1 MTGITLISKSI
12 DKSAVPGAQLRF
24 FLFNNNI
31 SSTNLADE
39 QKLMVYINDGTGDNL
54 VYTWDYGQNSATWT
68 EVTIPL
74 GSFGNIFTIKWVV
87 DKGTNWP
94 FYDDIIIDDVCV
106 EDPSCPLPSSLT
118 ATGITGTQAVLD
130 WTQNGSATSWDI
142 ELGPFGFTPSGTP
155 THPGVSKPYTCTGL
169 TQLTDYCYYVRANCS
184 GGNGQSL
191 WIGPKIFTTTCGLSP
206 LTYCQYFPTDKIPSC
221 WSQTYDGTLYSNRWT
236 MSPSSNAGGEAYEA
250 MCQYQYGVGV
260 ARLVSAQLDIANQD
274 VVRLTFRQVLNDYNA
289 GINDL
294 NFKVQYRID
303 GGAWTD
309 LWVHAGGIGSSIPAG
324 IKTFDI
330 PVSGNVL
337 EIGWAADGNLYNFY
351 DWTIDDV
358 CVTSLPANLS
368 AVVTHASCPA
378 AADGAIDLTV
388 NFGQPPYIYAWSN
401 GATTQDLTGLNP
413 GTYIVVVTDDLEN
426 SATRSWTVTAINP
439 VCEFFT
445 ATGTAS
451 STVCYSATN
460 TLTVQNFTVTNTGS
474 VELVAG
480 QKITI
485 LPNTVVQQQGYL
497 WAYISTSYCS
507 PTKEAEVT
515 GDGKPELTSARTNG
529 RFLLYPNPTTGN
541 FILQQKEKTSFDNVS
556 VEVYSMSG
564 NRVMTDR
571 MIGEKRREFVSSS
584 LPAGIYFV
592 KIAAGGYLETIKL
605 VKTR

>member
-1 MTGITLISKSI
+1 
-12 DKSAVPGAQLRF
+12 
-24 FLFNNNI
+24 
-31 SSTNLADE
+31 
-39 QKLMVYINDGTGDNL
+39 
-54 VYTWDYGQNSATWT
+54 
-68 EVTIPL
+68 
-74 GSFGNIFTIKWVV
+74 
-87 DKGTNWP
+87 
-94 FYDDIIIDDVCV
+94 
-106 EDPSCPLPSSLT
+106 
-118 ATGITGTQAVLD
+118 
-130 WTQNGSATSWDI
+130 
-142 ELGPFGFTPSGTP
+142 
-155 THPGVSKPYTCTGL
+155 
-169 TQLTDYCYYVRANCS
+169 
-184 GGNGQSL
+184 
-191 WIGPKIFTTTCGLSP
+191 
-206 LTYCQYFPTDKIPSC
+206 
-221 WSQTYDGTLYSNRWT
+221 

-250 MCQYQYGVGV
+250 MCQYQFGVGV
-260 ARLVSAQLDIANQD
+260 ARLVSAQLDVAEQD
-274 VVRLTFRQVLNDYNA
+274 AVRLTFRQVLNDYNA

-358 CVTSLPANLS
+358 CVTSLMANLS
-368 AVVTHASCPA
+368 AVVTHASCSA

-388 NFGQPPYIYAWSN
+388 NFGQPPYTYAWSN

-413 GTYIVVVTDDLEN
+413 GTYTVVVTDDLEN
-426 SATRSWTVTAINP
+426 SATRTWTVTALAP

-485 LPNTVVQQQGYL
+485 LPNTAVQQQGYL

-515 GDGKPELTSARTNG
+515 GDGNPELTSARTNG
-529 RFLLYPNPTTGN
+529 KFMLYPNPTTGN

-556 VEVYSMSG
+556 VEVFSMSG

-584 LPAGIYFV
+584 LPSGIYFV
-592 KIAAGGYLETIKL
+592 KIVAGDYVETIKL